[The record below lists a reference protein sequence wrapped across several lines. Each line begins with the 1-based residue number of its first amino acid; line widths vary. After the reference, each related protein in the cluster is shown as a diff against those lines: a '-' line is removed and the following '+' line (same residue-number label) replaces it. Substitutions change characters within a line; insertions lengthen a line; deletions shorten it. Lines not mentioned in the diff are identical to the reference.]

1 MTKWILMMLQ
11 HSNEIESL
19 GRSVS
24 EIVDSIQAK
33 SRKTVPSE
41 EKEYDVKRA
50 NEILENVQE
59 HLQEAKK
66 ELARLEEEL

>member
-66 ELARLEEEL
+66 LLSRLEEEL

>member
-1 MTKWILMMLQ
+1 MTKWILLMLQ
-11 HSNEIESL
+11 YSNEIESL

-33 SRKTVPSE
+33 SRKTIPSE

>member
-1 MTKWILMMLQ
+1 MTKWILMLLQ

-33 SRKTVPSE
+33 SRKTIPSE

-59 HLQEAKK
+59 HLEEAKK

>member
-1 MTKWILMMLQ
+1 MTKWILMLLQ
-11 HSNEIESL
+11 YSNEIESL

-33 SRKTVPSE
+33 SRKTVLSE

-50 NEILENVQE
+50 NEVLENVQE
-59 HLQEAKK
+59 HLHEAKK
-66 ELARLEEEL
+66 LLTQLEEEM

>member
-1 MTKWILMMLQ
+1 MTKWILMLLQ

-33 SRKTVPSE
+33 SRRSVPNE

-59 HLQEAKK
+59 HLKESKK
-66 ELARLEEEL
+66 HLAQLEEEL

>member
-1 MTKWILMMLQ
+1 MTKWILMLLQ

-19 GRSVS
+19 GCSVS

-66 ELARLEEEL
+66 QLAQLEEEL

>member
-1 MTKWILMMLQ
+1 MTKWILLMLER
-11 HSNEIESL
+11 SNEIESL

-24 EIVDSIQAK
+24 AIVDSIQAK

-66 ELARLEEEL
+66 QLAQLEEEL

>member
-1 MTKWILMMLQ
+1 MMLQ

>member
-1 MTKWILMMLQ
+1 MTKWILLMLER
-11 HSNEIESL
+11 SNEIESL

-24 EIVDSIQAK
+24 AIVDSIHAK
-33 SRKTVPSE
+33 SRRSVTNE

-66 ELARLEEEL
+66 QLAQLEEEL

>member
-1 MTKWILMMLQ
+1 MTKWILLMLER
-11 HSNEIESL
+11 SNEIESL

-24 EIVDSIQAK
+24 AIVDSIQAK
-33 SRKTVPSE
+33 SRRSVSSE

-66 ELARLEEEL
+66 QLAQLEEEL

>member
-1 MTKWILMMLQ
+1 MTKWILMLLQ

-33 SRKTVPSE
+33 SRRSVPSE
-41 EKEYDVKRA
+41 ETEYDVKRA
-50 NEILENVQE
+50 NETLANIQE

-66 ELARLEEEL
+66 LLSRLEEEL

>member
-1 MTKWILMMLQ
+1 MTKWILMLLQ

-24 EIVDSIQAK
+24 EIVDSIQVK
-33 SRKTVPSE
+33 SRKTVLNE

-50 NEILENVQE
+50 NETLANIQE

-66 ELARLEEEL
+66 LLSRLEEEL

>member
-1 MTKWILMMLQ
+1 MTKWILLMLQ

-33 SRKTVPSE
+33 SRKTIPSE